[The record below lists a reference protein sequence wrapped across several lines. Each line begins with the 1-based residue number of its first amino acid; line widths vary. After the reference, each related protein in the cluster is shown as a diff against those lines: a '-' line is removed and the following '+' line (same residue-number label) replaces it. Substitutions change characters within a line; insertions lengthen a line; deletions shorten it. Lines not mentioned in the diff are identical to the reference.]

1 MNIEEFNLNIPLAGY
16 KNSHFISILRPWI
29 NVGNVGHNAL
39 SRLVKI
45 FNLEELGNL
54 KKPSKYYDM
63 TRYRPEI
70 LEEKEERRVR
80 IPNTVIF
87 GNKIPSERNIFL
99 LYMLEPH
106 NFSEDYNDAFIDL
119 IKKLDGQRYTS
130 IGGMFDSVPHTRPL
144 PVTGSYKGWVP
155 PSPLD
160 QTLKRKS
167 NYVGPTSM
175 TSQLSQILNK
185 ELSIETLSLMVHIPL
200 YIKLEDD
207 FLATSRLL
215 ETLSKIYDFPIDL
228 TEREKGEK
236 QYKEIHK
243 NLEGNNQVKDLIKQF
258 EANEKLSDDELG
270 LSPEIETFLKGLED
284 N

>member
-1 MNIEEFNLNIPLAGY
+1 MNIEEFNLNIPLASY

-29 NVGNVGHNAL
+29 NVGNVGHNAI

-45 FNLEELGNL
+45 FDLEEIGRL

-70 LEEKEERRVR
+70 LEENGERKVRV
-80 IPNTVIF
+80 PNTVIF
-87 GNKIPSERNIFL
+87 GTKIPSDRNIFL

-106 NFSEDYNDAFIDL
+106 NYAEDYNDAFIDL
-119 IKKLDGQRYTS
+119 IKKLNGQRYTS

-144 PVTGSYKGWVP
+144 PVTGSYKGWIP

-175 TSQLSQILNK
+175 TSQLSQILSK
-185 ELSIETLSLMVHIPL
+185 EFSIETLSLMVHIPL

-215 ETLSKIYDFPIDL
+215 ETLSKIYNFPIDL
-228 TEREKGEK
+228 PEREKGEK

-243 NLEGNNQVKDLIKQF
+243 NLEGNSQVADLIKQF
-258 EANEKLSDDELG
+258 EANEELNNDELG
-270 LSPEIETFLKGLED
+270 LSPKIEDFLKDLED

>member
-1 MNIEEFNLNIPLAGY
+1 MNIEEFNLNIPLASY

-29 NVGNVGHNAL
+29 NVGNVGHNAI

-45 FNLEELGNL
+45 FDLEEIGRL

-70 LEEKEERRVR
+70 LEENGERKVRV
-80 IPNTVIF
+80 PNTVIF
-87 GNKIPSERNIFL
+87 GTKIPSDRNIFL

-106 NFSEDYNDAFIDL
+106 NYAEDYNDAFIDL
-119 IKKLDGQRYTS
+119 IKKLNGQRYTS

-144 PVTGSYKGWVP
+144 PVTGSYKGWIP

-175 TSQLSQILNK
+175 TSQLSQILSK
-185 ELSIETLSLMVHIPL
+185 EFSIETLSLMVHIPL

-207 FLATSRLL
+207 FLASYRLL
-215 ETLSKIYDFPIDL
+215 ETLSKIYNFPIDL
-228 TEREKGEK
+228 PEREKGEK

-243 NLEGNNQVKDLIKQF
+243 NLEGNSQVADLIKQF
-258 EANEKLSDDELG
+258 EANEELNNDELG
-270 LSPEIETFLKGLED
+270 LSPKIEDFLKDLED